1 MIYPGD
7 ALLWSSGRG
16 GSSRVLFTYI
26 FCRWYLGS
34 LNEPRIIYLS
44 NHYLTILD
52 QEPIIQLLEPSLL
65 RSRELNKNIIWAQEI
80 FILFTTAQF
89 YLRLLEQVSLSLD
102 ICRAII
108 TSSHKSKSA
117 ASELLYHSRILWWLC
132 LWILNVWDLL
142 SKVKI
147 RINLT
152 GKLGED
158 LSSDKTFNFS
168 PHRCAA
174 AGGGWELGSD
184 LQKNATIS

>member
-1 MIYPGD
+1 MVSGLAEWAQDNLSEQSLSDHIGSGTHYP
-7 ALLWSSGRG
+7 ASGA
-16 GSSRVLFTYI
+16 
-26 FCRWYLGS
+26 
-34 LNEPRIIYLS
+34 
-44 NHYLTILD
+44 
-52 QEPIIQLLEPSLL
+52 SLL

-174 AGGGWELGSD
+174 AGGWRRVGTRLWFAEKSD
-184 LQKNATIS
+184 CFLDL

>member
-1 MIYPGD
+1 MVSGLAEWAQDNLSEQSLSDHIGSGTHYP
-7 ALLWSSGRG
+7 ASGA
-16 GSSRVLFTYI
+16 
-26 FCRWYLGS
+26 
-34 LNEPRIIYLS
+34 
-44 NHYLTILD
+44 
-52 QEPIIQLLEPSLL
+52 SLL

-89 YLRLLEQVSLSLD
+89 YLRLLEQVSLSL
-102 ICRAII
+102 AII

-184 LQKNATIS
+184 LQKNVTVS

>member
-1 MIYPGD
+1 MGT
-7 ALLWSSGRG
+7 G
-16 GSSRVLFTYI
+16 
-26 FCRWYLGS
+26 
-34 LNEPRIIYLS
+34 NIYLVYNGS
-44 NHYLTILD
+44 ILSPIARTSFPIVRYL
-52 QEPIIQLLEPSLL
+52 PSHHHFL
-65 RSRELNKNIIWAQEI
+65 
-80 FILFTTAQF
+80 
-89 YLRLLEQVSLSLD
+89 
-102 ICRAII
+102 

-158 LSSDKTFNFS
+158 LSSDKTFNLS

-184 LQKNATIS
+184 LQKNATVS